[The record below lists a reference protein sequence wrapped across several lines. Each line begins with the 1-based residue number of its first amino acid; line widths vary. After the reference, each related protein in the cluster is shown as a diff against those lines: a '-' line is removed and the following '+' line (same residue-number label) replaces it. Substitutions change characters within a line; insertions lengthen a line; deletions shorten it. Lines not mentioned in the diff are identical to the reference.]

1 MVSKQANGYVKC
13 PQHGKPLW
21 GRCAKG
27 GVPPQHSQQAAG
39 RLGMSFMT
47 DEDAMA
53 LQGCPCPAE
62 AHSWRGPKQSS
73 RVQTYTISSHMASS
87 SARQKDTCKVQDA
100 WASGVLEDLMDLP
113 QKCPAANGLQLL
125 RLEHLDL
132 TIIAAHRK

>member
-47 DEDAMA
+47 DEDARA

-73 RVQTYTISSHMASS
+73 RVQTYTISSHMAFRCCLIPFFKKGPPAPLGKRIP
-87 SARQKDTCKVQDA
+87 ARCRMLGHQVFWRT
-100 WASGVLEDLMDLP
+100 
-113 QKCPAANGLQLL
+113 
-125 RLEHLDL
+125 
-132 TIIAAHRK
+132 